1 MDRAALRCPE
11 RPALIAIASGA
22 MPGTLIRDAALADG
36 RSASLRRGISLLI
49 RDGRIAY
56 VGPRDGEPDPA
67 DAEVVDGAGAT
78 IVPGMVDCHAH
89 FTGSGGANWIAR
101 FGDPE
106 AELLA
111 RGPLGARALARMG
124 ILTARDVGAPRRL
137 SLRIRDDLR
146 GDPGAPRILA
156 AGTWIARTGK
166 SPSFVTFVDSGQE
179 LLDAAMAEL
188 DAGADLVKVM
198 ADSGR
203 TGDEV
208 TFSLDELK
216 PMVEAAHRRGKRV
229 AAHCQGKGA
238 RVAAEAGV
246 DSIEHGFGVDDPA
259 ARAMG
264 SHTTLVPTLSVFGSW
279 GTFVRTVGG
288 RYEET
293 KDASAKLK
301 AQAFEAVRTAKKR
314 GVRIATGSDF
324 GGGSVRPG
332 HLAWEV
338 ELLVEAGLEPH
349 EALAAAT
356 WVGGELLGLPDAG
369 VIREGA
375 PADVVLVHGDP
386 LSEPSAL
393 WRVWLVW
400 HDGVLVS

>member
-1 MDRAALRCPE
+1 MIEATRA
-11 RPALIAIASGA
+11 
-22 MPGTLIRDAALADG
+22 PGTLIRGAALADG
-36 RSASLRRGISLLI
+36 RSPSLRRDVSLLM

-56 VGPRDGEPDPA
+56 LGARDGEPDPGGA
-67 DAEVVDGAGAT
+67 GVIDGAGAT

-101 FGDPE
+101 FGDDE

-111 RGPLGARALARMG
+111 RGPIAARALARMG

-146 GDPGAPRILA
+146 DDARAPRVLA
-156 AGTWIARTGK
+156 AGTWIARRDK
-166 SPSFVTFVDSGQE
+166 FPPFVVFVDSGQE
-179 LLDAAMAEL
+179 LCAAAMAEL
-188 DAGADLVKVM
+188 DAGADLVKV
-198 ADSGR
+198 AVDTGR

-208 TFSLDELK
+208 TFSLDELR
-216 PMVEAAHRRGKRV
+216 PMVEAAHARGKRV

-238 RVAAEAGV
+238 RIAAEAGV
-246 DSIEHGFGVDDPA
+246 DSIEHGFGIDDPTA
-259 ARAMG
+259 GAM
-264 SHTTLVPTLSVFGSW
+264 SRRTTLVPTLSVFGSW

-293 KDASAKLK
+293 RSASEDLK
-301 AQAFEAVRTAKKR
+301 ERAFAAVRAAR
-314 GVRIATGSDF
+314 RHGVAIATGSDF

-338 ELLVEAGLEPH
+338 ELLVDAGLEPY
-349 EALAAAT
+349 EALGSAT
-356 WVGGELLGLPDAG
+356 WVGGGLLGIADAG
-369 VIREGA
+369 VLREGG
-375 PADVVLVHGDP
+375 PADLALVHGDP

>member
-1 MDRAALRCPE
+1 
-11 RPALIAIASGA
+11 

-36 RSASLRRGISLLI
+36 RSPSLRRDMSLLM

-56 VGPRDGEPDPA
+56 LGPRDGEPDA
-67 DAEVVDGAGAT
+67 SDAEVVDGAGAT

-111 RGPLGARALARMG
+111 RGPIAARALARMG

-146 GDPGAPRILA
+146 GDAHAPRVLA
-156 AGTWIARTGK
+156 AGTWLARRDK
-166 SPSFVTFVDSGQE
+166 FPPFVVFVDSGEE
-179 LLDAAMAEL
+179 LRAAAMAEL
-188 DAGADLVKVM
+188 DTGADLVKV
-198 ADSGR
+198 AVDAGR

-208 TFSLDELK
+208 TFSLDELR
-216 PMVEAAHRRGKRV
+216 PMVEAAHARGKRV

-238 RVAAEAGV
+238 RIAADAGV
-246 DSIEHGFGVDDPA
+246 DSIEHGFGVDEPVA
-259 ARAMG
+259 GRMRG
-264 SHTTLVPTLSVFGSW
+264 RTTLVPTLSVFGSW

-288 RYEET
+288 RYE
-293 KDASAKLK
+293 DGRSATEDLK
-301 AQAFEAVRTAKKR
+301 ERAFGAVRAAR
-314 GVRIATGSDF
+314 RHGVAIATGSDF
-324 GGGSVRPG
+324 GGGSVRAG

-349 EALAAAT
+349 EALASAT

-369 VIREGA
+369 VLREGG
-375 PADVVLVHGDP
+375 PADLALVHGDP

>member
-1 MDRAALRCPE
+1 M
-11 RPALIAIASGA
+11 
-22 MPGTLIRDAALADG
+22 LIRAG
-36 RSASLRRGISLLI
+36 K
-49 RDGRIAY
+49 IAY
-56 VGPRDGEPDPA
+56 VGPRDGEPNA
-67 DAEVVDGAGAT
+67 GGAEIVDGAGAT
-78 IVPGMVDCHAH
+78 IVPAMVDCHAH

-111 RGPLGARALARMG
+111 RGPIAARALVRAG
-124 ILTARDVGAPRRL
+124 VLTARDVGAPRRL
-137 SLRIRDDLR
+137 NVDIRDALR
-146 GDPGAPRILA
+146 GDAHAPRVLA
-156 AGTWIARTGK
+156 AGTWLGRREKTV
-166 SPSFVTFVDSGQE
+166 SFAAVVDSGDE
-179 LLDAAMAEL
+179 LKRAAMAEL

-198 ADSGR
+198 LDAGR
-203 TGDEV
+203 TGDDV
-208 TFSLDELK
+208 TFSESELR
-216 PMVEAAHRRGKRV
+216 PMVEAVHARGKKV

-238 RVAAEAGV
+238 KVAAAAAV
-246 DSIEHGFGVDDPA
+246 DSIEHGFGVD
-259 ARAMG
+259 G
-264 SHTTLVPTLSVFGSW
+264 SVASEMHGRTALVPTLSVFGSW
-279 GTFVRTVGG
+279 ETFVTTFGG
-288 RYEET
+288 RFAET

-301 AQAFEAVRTAKKR
+301 EQAFEAVRSAKR
-314 GVRIATGSDF
+314 HDVRIATGSDF

-338 ELLVEAGLEPH
+338 ELLVEAGLEPY

-356 WVGGELLGLPDAG
+356 WVGGELLGVPDAG